1 MPFVS
6 VVMPVYNSEKFL
18 AEAIESILTQT
29 FSDFELIIVD
39 DGSTDCSAAIIQ
51 NYAERDDRIH
61 SVQLAENRGH
71 ATARNRGIADSS
83 GKYIAAM
90 DSDDISL
97 PDRLQKQ
104 LDILESNAE
113 IGGVG
118 VGAQLVN
125 DDLTPRET
133 YRLPEDHAFILLNM
147 MIGGLSII
155 RGSMMV
161 RREILVSTAGY
172 APSIRIGPDFELFL
186 RLVWEKRIR
195 YANVLTTQYIYR
207 VHEASKTHNN
217 KTSLS
222 IVVRETRLRALEQL
236 WGEVPDGALDRLIR
250 VRLGEKLNWR
260 EWRLARRDFKRLI
273 ESMVD
278 ANWVD
283 QGDRPLLLAEMHW
296 RLEST
301 TPRRWQMFLHW
312 WRYRIGRFLK

>member
-1 MPFVS
+1 
-6 VVMPVYNSEKFL
+6 MPVYNGERFL

-29 FSDFELIIVD
+29 FTDFELIIVD
-39 DGSTDCSAAIIQ
+39 DGSTDGSAEIIRSF
-51 NYAERDDRIH
+51 AERDARIRLIQH
-61 SVQLAENRGH
+61 RENLGISS
-71 ATARNRGIADSS
+71 ACNTGIAEAR
-83 GKYIAAM
+83 GKYIAGM

-118 VGAQLVN
+118 VGTQLVN

-155 RGSMMV
+155 RASMMV

-172 APSIRIGPDFELFL
+172 DPSIRIGPDFELFL

-207 VHEASKTHNN
+207 DHEASY
-217 KTSLS
+217 SLDKS
-222 IVVRETRLRALEQL
+222 TLRPIAVRKRGCARSSSC
-236 WGEVPDGALDRLIR
+236 GARCR
-250 VRLGEKLNWR
+250 TAPW
-260 EWRLARRDFKRLI
+260 
-273 ESMVD
+273 
-278 ANWVD
+278 
-283 QGDRPLLLAEMHW
+283 
-296 RLEST
+296 
-301 TPRRWQMFLHW
+301 
-312 WRYRIGRFLK
+312 IGS